1 MIRRTLAVGSVALT
15 GLALVA
21 GAASSAAGAGG
32 DGIGLALVA
41 LGAVLGTAIVAGA
54 AYLYRS
60 DVATVHTARIAGWNL
75 LGVALLGVI
84 LALARAAPGA
94 SIPAYVVVD
103 VLGVSSVAHL
113 LIGYNDVRRI
123 RAEEL
128 ARQRRTL
135 AVVNRLTR
143 HNLRNR
149 TQVLTGHASLL
160 AEELDDPD
168 HRTAAETVR
177 DTARDLAEIDGELE
191 TIQTALNRDSPD
203 RSVDLSALVEEVLDP
218 YREAHPDGTFE
229 SDVPDGF
236 TVYGDEQLRTAVEH
250 LVENAVEHGSASPDS
265 RAPEDADGA
274 SSGEPSVAGAPEEA
288 VEHGDSGSPYVRVA
302 AETDGDSAEIRVS
315 DRGPGVPADEVA
327 VLDGDRD
334 ISQLEHGSG
343 LGLWVAKTVA
353 ERYGGDLAVE
363 NGDRGATV
371 SLGVRAA

>member
-15 GLALVA
+15 GVALVV
-21 GAASSAAGAGG
+21 GAVSNAAGAEGNG
-32 DGIGLALVA
+32 VALALVA
-41 LGAVLGTAIVAGA
+41 LGAVLGVAILAGA

-60 DVATVHTARIAGWNL
+60 DVATAHTARIAGWNL

-84 LALARAAPGA
+84 LALARAAPGV

-149 TQVLTGHASLL
+149 TQILTGHAVAL
-160 AEELDDPD
+160 AEELDDPA
-168 HRTAAETVR
+168 HRRAAETIR
-177 DTARDLAEIDGELE
+177 DTARDLAEMDGELE
-191 TIQTALNRDSPD
+191 TIQTALNGDSPD
-203 RSVDLSALVEEVLDP
+203 RSVGLSAIVEDVLGP
-218 YREAHPDGTFE
+218 YRESHPDGTFQA
-229 SDVPDGF
+229 DVPDGF

-250 LVENAVEHGSASPDS
+250 LVENAVEHG
-265 RAPEDADGA
+265 
-274 SSGEPSVAGAPEEA
+274 
-288 VEHGDSGSPYVRVA
+288 GSDRPYVRVA

-315 DRGPGVPADEVA
+315 DRGPGVPDDEVA
-327 VLDGDRD
+327 VLDGDRE

-353 ERYGGDLAVE
+353 ERHGGDLTIE

-371 SLGVRAA
+371 SLSVRAA

>member
-1 MIRRTLAVGSVALT
+1 VGVVQPQGMIRRALAVGSIAAT

-21 GAASSAAGAGG
+21 GAVSNAAGAGT
-32 DGIGLALVA
+32 DGIVLALVA

-60 DVATVHTARIAGWNL
+60 DVVTGHTARIAGWNL

-84 LALARAAPGA
+84 LVLARAAPGV

-149 TQVLTGHASLL
+149 TQVLTGHAAVL

-168 HRTAAETVR
+168 HRAAAETIR
-177 DTARDLAEIDGELE
+177 DTARDLADMDGELE
-191 TIQTALNRDSPD
+191 AIQTALNGDSPGQ
-203 RSVDLSALVEEVLDP
+203 SVDLAGLVEEVLDP

-250 LVENAVEHGSASPDS
+250 LVENAVEHGSTSPASQAQQD
-265 RAPEDADGA
+265 
-274 SSGEPSVAGAPEEA
+274 A
-288 VEHGDSGSPYVRVA
+288 VEHGGSDPPYVRVA

-315 DRGPGVPADEVA
+315 DRGPGVPDDEVA
-327 VLDGDRD
+327 VLDGDRE

-353 ERYGGDLAVE
+353 ERHGGDLAIE

-371 SLGVRAA
+371 SLSVRAA